1 MPVSPQTR
9 YRVVRLMK
17 LYRREMLPRMDQV
30 LTNFEADPDAA
41 VAAVVQNYGPE
52 PEHEPLRLRV
62 TRFLAKHD
70 NSSVGDVDSI
80 CKAYTGRDA
89 ACMSTLCDKYS
100 VPYEPDPPTPRRN
113 AGPASKPPPGADG
126 NAAAAVDADGV
137 PTDMSMGFAAHKS
150 ALASFYK
157 RYGVSKTDREID
169 ASLKKFTSEGGQGV
183 EKMWQILRKKYAAE
197 NQTVAKPARERQTKI
212 QHATCCLA

>member
-17 LYRREMLPRMDQV
+17 LYRREMLSRMDQV

-52 PEHEPLRLRV
+52 PEHEPLKLRV

-113 AGPASKPPPGADG
+113 AGPPSQAAPGADR
-126 NAAAAVDADGV
+126 NAAAADGV
-137 PTDMSMGFAAHKS
+137 PTDMSMGFAVHMSAMARILQAVHRFQDGSRNRFRAEEAH
-150 ALASFYK
+150 
-157 RYGVSKTDREID
+157 I
-169 ASLKKFTSEGGQGV
+169 GGRR
-183 EKMWQILRKKYAAE
+183 WR
-197 NQTVAKPARERQTKI
+197 
-212 QHATCCLA
+212 